1 LRQPGQQG
9 ALELATKDD
18 NTSDH
23 DLLIRLD
30 EKMDGIIEAN
40 ASFRKAL
47 YGENGQGGICGKIGT
62 LENQQSR
69 WAGRDGAILVIV
81 PTAISI
87 IGLVLMKGGW

>member
-1 LRQPGQQG
+1 M
-9 ALELATKDD
+9 
-18 NTSDH
+18 SDH

-47 YGENGQGGICGKIGT
+47 YGDNGQGGICGKMNA

-69 WAGRDGAILVIV
+69 WLGRDGAIVVIV
-81 PTAISI
+81 PLVISI
-87 IGLVLMKGGW
+87 LGLWLMKGGV